1 MGNAEYMGT
10 LENSSVTKS
19 RMFRLVTL
27 LCLVSLSMATLPKQ
41 KSKFEPA
48 CSICVD
54 VMTDLTEW
62 VTSDTTEQE
71 IVDAMKNLCSALG
84 LILADLGT
92 SCNAIVDEQ
101 LPSLIDQIVNDNFNP
116 QEICNLIGAC
126 A

>member
-1 MGNAEYMGT
+1 MGT
-10 LENSSVTKS
+10 LENSSATKS

-54 VMTDLTEW
+54 
-62 VTSDTTEQE
+62 
-71 IVDAMKNLCSALG
+71 AMKNLCSALG
-84 LILADLGT
+84 LILADLET